1 MVDKFSHGF
10 INSVYEF
17 NDYTLNELICKL
29 AQKMDEVITQSNES
43 FNYLDWLKG
52 QGLSDEFI
60 KIMEQ
65 WKENGT
71 LETLINEQL
80 FNDLNTKIDNNK
92 TESDE
97 SINAINERLD
107 TIINK
112 DKMKYHGYN
121 FIYGDNNYTPTLE
134 VLYNRANTQIEIGS
148 NSVACVVFVY
158 IDDSNW
164 NFSYHF
170 NINDIKEISEYLYS
184 NGISTTILKVH
195 WQQGNYSELDFGKPS
210 SLFFNKLKTEIYDKL
225 IPILKKCGLEYI
237 SITNEMNK
245 VTNQYSSSE
254 CKTLL
259 NNLINLAKS
268 NNLKTI
274 SCFAG
279 ANEFVNS
286 DKNFIKQLDC
296 IGINDYPAVSY
307 NGLDSNINGCTEY
320 LKNHSNISTI
330 IDIIGDKPLII
341 TEVGCMDYIDS
352 LSAPYKWDYSEDQQI
367 ETNGIIQNIYISSYL
382 NYCDYEK
389 RIKGIFIWESLFNG
403 FRPLETTQKT
413 LKERWKK

>member
-1 MVDKFSHGF
+1 MIEFKESKFYKLLQDFSLNNDKETF
-10 INSVYEF
+10 IQLLAEFYNRTEGIIDKDNIQDDLIKELRELYIEF
-17 NDYTLNELICKL
+17 NEKGIDDNIVREKVNYFLENSSK
-29 AQKMDEVITQSNES
+29 IT
-43 FNYLDWLKG
+43 DIILK
-52 QGLSDEFI
+52 
-60 KIMEQ
+60 
-65 WKENGT
+65 
-71 LETLINEQL
+71 
-80 FNDLNTKIDNNK
+80 LNTNTNNIK
-92 TESDE
+92 NLS
-97 SINAINERLD
+97 SKLD

-170 NINDIKEISEYLYS
+170 NVNHIKEISEYLYN
-184 NGISTTILKVH
+184 NGISTSVLKVH
-195 WQQGNYSELDFGKPS
+195 WQQGRYSELDFGNPNPS
-210 SLFFNKLKTEIYDKL
+210 FFNKLKIEIYDKL

-259 NNLINLAKS
+259 NSLINLAKI
-268 NNLKTI
+268 NNLKTL

-279 ANEFVNS
+279 ANEFMNS

-296 IGINDYPAVSY
+296 IGINDYPAISY
-307 NGLDSNINGCTEY
+307 DGLDSNINDCTQY
-320 LKNHSNISTI
+320 LINHSNISAI
-330 IDIIGDKPLII
+330 LDIIGDKPLII
-341 TEVGCMDYIDS
+341 TEVGCMDFIDS
-352 LSAPYKWDYSEDQQI
+352 LSTPYKWDYPEDQQI
-367 ETNGIIQNIYISSYL
+367 GTNGIIQNIYISSYL